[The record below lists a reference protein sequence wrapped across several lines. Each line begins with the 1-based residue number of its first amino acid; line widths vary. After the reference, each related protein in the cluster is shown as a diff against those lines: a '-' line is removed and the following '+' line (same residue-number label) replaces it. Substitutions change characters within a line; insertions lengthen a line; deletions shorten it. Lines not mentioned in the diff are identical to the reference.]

1 MVLSLKF
8 LELAHIV
15 HAMPVLGTGWQLGCG
30 RITCSGGIA
39 EQDWLG
45 PYL

>member
-15 HAMPVLGTGWQLGCG
+15 HAMPVLGTGWQILGV
-30 RITCSGGIA
+30 A
-39 EQDWLG
+39 ELHVVVV
-45 PYL
+45 